1 MRPRHV
7 LAVLVLSLA
16 VASCSRVGVGLP
28 NCDTPPTRPSTAGIL
43 SLQAVPHAEFSPCIR
58 SLKLG
63 WDEVDFHVE
72 SGLARLRIGR
82 EFSRFLDVTLTPSC
96 DIGDATQVPSGIA
109 GVDRYEEI
117 TKVDPEIGVTL
128 IPTGERPRI
137 YALSLVDKLAG
148 TTVNDRP
155 IRFTVDEDIDY
166 LARQRV
172 NQALFTD
179 QYVWIISDL
188 DIEEGTLEMRG
199 QQEGAA
205 ARGISVDEALDRIEE
220 MTPEVSYRGN
230 WYLIFDGGCITY
242 DFDAHGAV
250 AETIEQDVEEAIG
263 LYPNEALREAARA
276 AGFKN
281 VEG

>member
-1 MRPRHV
+1 MNRRHV
-7 LAVLVLSLA
+7 LAVLLLSLA
-16 VASCSRVGVGLP
+16 AAGCSRVGVGLP
-28 NCDTPPTRPSTAGIL
+28 SCDTPPSRPSVAGIL
-43 SLQAVPHAEFSPCIR
+43 SLQAVPHAEFAPCIR

-96 DIGDATQVPSGIA
+96 DVGDATRMPSGLT
-109 GVDRYEEI
+109 GVDRYEDI
-117 TKVDPEIGVTL
+117 TRVDPEIGVTL

-137 YALSLVDKLAG
+137 YALALADKLSG
-148 TTVNDRP
+148 TTIHDRP

-199 QQEGAA
+199 QQEEAT
-205 ARGISVDEALDRIEE
+205 ARGISADEALDRIEA

-230 WYLIFDGGCITY
+230 WYLVFDGGCITY
-242 DFDAHGAV
+242 DFDAHGVV

-263 LYPNEALREAARA
+263 LYPNEELRDAARH
-276 AGFKN
+276 AGYAN